1 MKGLE
6 LIKEEIFL
14 VKSKPWIKKFYGHLP
29 EKCFSTCS
37 NLAYALY
44 IEGGIRYYENI

>member
-14 VKSKPWIKKFYGHLP
+14 VKSKPWLKDI
-29 EKCFSTCS
+29 FSHMS
-37 NLAYALY
+37 
-44 IEGGIRYYENI
+44 ER